1 MISEVTSMSGKC
13 IKLLNPRNLITLDV
27 EHINVSFEDE
37 VYIWP
42 WSELE
47 LEEKQHLFHTG
58 PPSALSTDL
67 DVVFCVSPVTQRGL
81 AAQAMFG
88 PHRRVCHH
96 HILPRRKRFVP
107 KTLPSAIK
115 PAWHGD
121 RRNAITTN
129 ACIAPPWWRHLLLF
143 LLDFFLG
150 LASTFMW
157 KLKFIFGKQAN
168 GNGTECTF
176 MFLLLSFL

>member
-1 MISEVTSMSGKC
+1 MYKTLEPEEFNYSWCWAHKC
-13 IKLLNPRNLITLDV
+13 QLRRWSII
-27 EHINVSFEDE
+27 
-37 VYIWP
+37 IWP

-47 LEEKQHLFHTG
+47 LEEKQHLSHTG

-143 LLDFFLG
+143 LLDFF
-150 LASTFMW
+150 
-157 KLKFIFGKQAN
+157 FGIGIYIHVKAKIYLWQA
-168 GNGTECTF
+168 GQWEWDRVYIYVSIIV
-176 MFLLLSFL
+176 LSIKEQGQK